1 MDRLTGIYERAIT
14 SAAPHLEKA
23 AEILY
28 RLEPKDVIGMC
39 QPSRAGSLVHP
50 SRVLWAELANCQA
63 EMVLATPTDDWDTAA
78 EFVARLNGEKG
89 FGHSSMPFVN
99 ELREQN
105 IAESVTDQ
113 LVDAVSPLVAEAADD
128 PNLTNITGVRMLC
141 EWAGH
146 ICVGTRAMRTTAQE
160 CGFELLLQ

>member
-14 SAAPHLEKA
+14 SAAPHLEEA

-50 SRVLWAELANCQA
+50 SRVLWAVLALSGRDV
-63 EMVLATPTDDWDTAA
+63 VLATPTDDWDTAA
-78 EFVARLNGEKG
+78 AEFVARLNGGKG

-99 ELREQN
+99 ELRELN
-105 IAESVTDQ
+105 IAELVTDQ
-113 LVDAVSPLVAEAADD
+113 LVDAVLPLHWWLRL
-128 PNLTNITGVRMLC
+128 PMIQ
-141 EWAGH
+141 
-146 ICVGTRAMRTTAQE
+146 I
-160 CGFELLLQ
+160 